1 MYQIME
7 LGFLTHVS
15 GAIINLG
22 YYY

>member
-1 MYQIME
+1 MHQIME
-7 LGFLTHVS
+7 LGFLPHVS

>member
-1 MYQIME
+1 MHQIME